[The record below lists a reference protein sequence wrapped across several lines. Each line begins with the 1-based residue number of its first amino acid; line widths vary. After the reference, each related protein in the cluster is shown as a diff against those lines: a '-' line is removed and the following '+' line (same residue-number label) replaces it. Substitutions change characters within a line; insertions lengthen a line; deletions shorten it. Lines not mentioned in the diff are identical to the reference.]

1 MAEGY
6 QVLARK
12 WRPQLFAELAGLEHI
27 ARTLQN
33 AIRRERVGHA
43 FIFTGSRGVGKT
55 SAARILA
62 KALNC
67 AKGPAVEPCNQCENC
82 IAVTAGN
89 SADVI
94 EIDGASNRGV
104 GEIRLLRDNVSYLPQ
119 SSPYKIYI
127 IDEVH
132 MLTTE
137 AFNALLKTL
146 EEPPNHVKF
155 IMATTDV
162 HKVPM
167 TILSRCQRFDFG
179 RLTGATIAATLTEIG
194 DRENLTFASG
204 AAELLAREAQGSM
217 RDALSLLDQARSYA
231 GETISIDDLRS
242 ALGLIEARHSFTLLE
257 KVVTGDL
264 SAAVTLVND
273 LEQAGVDLKKF
284 SEEFLFYLRD
294 ALFLK
299 LSGDLKGLLG
309 ISVDEIELLEPLV
322 ATNALPF
329 WQQIFDL
336 WQKHYSQIKISQT
349 PRLALEMALI
359 ELGMARDLLPV
370 DELLGRIERHLKVV
384 PPALVPGTPS
394 QLRKDSGKTTAGSP
408 GALAKA
414 AAPGLEPR
422 SQEAVCSDV
431 PSVAEPRERVVRPEL
446 RSPESA
452 SPKSAPQVSGSRPT
466 LSSPSHPKAPV
477 AAGDY
482 RREELAVVK
491 PVVAESVPLKESYGS
506 SEMPPQAPPP
516 DDYGE
521 ASFFDG
527 DNGQRPELS
536 ELVVAETSAKV
547 AIEKKTGSEIPV
559 RASLKPEKI
568 DPVRAQP
575 ENARAEKNNSEKVNL
590 EKKRGERST
599 GSGSSEVS
607 QEQVQWAT
615 FLERLASKDARL
627 GAMLQRSRLQ
637 PAGAG
642 NLMLEV
648 APHALALLDQ
658 ESVKQNILSLWSEFK
673 GQDETLVL
681 QLRAATAAAGSQT
694 SDRNGAPASSGR
706 PRPLPSKEEIFNDP
720 AVRFVSDRFGGRVT
734 EIKARK

>member
-1 MAEGY
+1 MTEAY

-12 WRPQLFAELAGLEHI
+12 WRPQLFSELAGLEHI

-33 AIRRERVGHA
+33 AISRERVGHA

-67 AKGPAVEPCNQCENC
+67 LKGPAIEPCNQCENC
-82 IAVTAGN
+82 LAVTAGN

-119 SSPYKIYI
+119 SSSCKIYI

-146 EEPPNHVKF
+146 EEPPKHVKF

-179 RLTGATIAATLTEIG
+179 RLTASTITTALTEIA

-204 AAELLAREAQGSM
+204 AVELLAREAQGSM
-217 RDALSLLDQARSYA
+217 RDALSLLDQVRSYA

-242 ALGLIEARHSFTLLE
+242 ALGLIEARHSFALLE

-264 SAAVTLVND
+264 RAAVILVND

-309 ISVDEIELLEPLV
+309 ISVDEINLLEPLV
-322 ATNALPF
+322 QNCTLPY
-329 WQQIFDL
+329 WQQLFDL

-349 PRLALEMALI
+349 PRLTLEMALV

-370 DELLGRIERHLKVV
+370 EELLGRIEHHLKMV
-384 PPALVPGTPS
+384 PSTERKKPAEPRQV
-394 QLRKDSGKTTAGSP
+394 SGKTI
-408 GALAKA
+408 
-414 AAPGLEPR
+414 
-422 SQEAVCSDV
+422 
-431 PSVAEPRERVVRPEL
+431 
-446 RSPESA
+446 SA
-452 SPKSAPQVSGSRPT
+452 SPA
-466 LSSPSHPKAPV
+466 
-477 AAGDY
+477 
-482 RREELAVVK
+482 
-491 PVVAESVPLKESYGS
+491 VVAETVTSAPRVPSRKPVRGKASTVVISPEKPTQSKPVLSESSSLSGKQPETGYRHKESIAAKSVVAEKVQSEDSFGL

-516 DDYGE
+516 E
-521 ASFFDG
+521 EF
-527 DNGQRPELS
+527 
-536 ELVVAETSAKV
+536 
-547 AIEKKTGSEIPV
+547 
-559 RASLKPEKI
+559 
-568 DPVRAQP
+568 
-575 ENARAEKNNSEKVNL
+575 
-590 EKKRGERST
+590 
-599 GSGSSEVS
+599 SEVS
-607 QEQVQWAT
+607 QTSSESPPWDI
-615 FLERLASKDARL
+615 FLERLAGKDARL
-627 GAMLQRSRLQ
+627 GAMLQRSRLL
-637 PAGAG
+637 PAAAG
-642 NLMLEV
+642 NLLLEV

-658 ESVKQNILSLWSEFK
+658 DSVKRDILSLWAEFQ
-673 GQDETLVL
+673 GRNETLEL
-681 QLRAATAAAGSQT
+681 QFRAASVANGNLSPA
-694 SDRNGAPASSGR
+694 RNGNSSSSSR

-720 AVRFVSDRFGGRVT
+720 SVRFISERFGGRVT

>member
-1 MAEGY
+1 MTEAY

-12 WRPQLFAELAGLEHI
+12 WRPQLFSELAGLEHI

-33 AIRRERVGHA
+33 AISRERVGHA

-67 AKGPAVEPCNQCENC
+67 LKGPAIEPCNQCENC
-82 IAVTAGN
+82 LAVTAGN

-119 SSPYKIYI
+119 SSSCKIYI

-146 EEPPNHVKF
+146 EEPPKHVKF

-179 RLTGATIAATLTEIG
+179 RLTASTITTALTEIA

-204 AAELLAREAQGSM
+204 AVELLAREAQGSM
-217 RDALSLLDQARSYA
+217 RDALSLLDQVRSYA

-242 ALGLIEARHSFTLLE
+242 ALGLIEARHSFALLE

-264 SAAVTLVND
+264 RAAVILVND

-309 ISVDEIELLEPLV
+309 ISVDEINLLEPLV
-322 ATNALPF
+322 QNCTLPY
-329 WQQIFDL
+329 WQQLFDL

-349 PRLALEMALI
+349 PRLTLEMALV

-370 DELLGRIERHLKVV
+370 EELLGRIEHHLKMV
-384 PPALVPGTPS
+384 PSTERKKPAEPRQV
-394 QLRKDSGKTTAGSP
+394 SGKTI
-408 GALAKA
+408 
-414 AAPGLEPR
+414 
-422 SQEAVCSDV
+422 
-431 PSVAEPRERVVRPEL
+431 
-446 RSPESA
+446 SA
-452 SPKSAPQVSGSRPT
+452 SPA
-466 LSSPSHPKAPV
+466 
-477 AAGDY
+477 
-482 RREELAVVK
+482 
-491 PVVAESVPLKESYGS
+491 VVAETVTSAPRVPSRKPVRGKASTVVISPEKPTQSKPVLSESSSLSGKQPETGYRHKESIAAKSVVAEKVQSEDSFGL

-516 DDYGE
+516 E
-521 ASFFDG
+521 EF
-527 DNGQRPELS
+527 
-536 ELVVAETSAKV
+536 
-547 AIEKKTGSEIPV
+547 
-559 RASLKPEKI
+559 
-568 DPVRAQP
+568 
-575 ENARAEKNNSEKVNL
+575 
-590 EKKRGERST
+590 
-599 GSGSSEVS
+599 SEVS
-607 QEQVQWAT
+607 QTSSESPPWDI
-615 FLERLASKDARL
+615 FLERLAGKDARL
-627 GAMLQRSRLQ
+627 GAMLQRSRLL
-637 PAGAG
+637 PAAAG
-642 NLMLEV
+642 NLLLEV

-658 ESVKQNILSLWSEFK
+658 DSVKRDILSLWAEFQ
-673 GQDETLVL
+673 GHNETLEL
-681 QLRAATAAAGSQT
+681 QFRAASVANGNLSPA
-694 SDRNGAPASSGR
+694 RNGNSSSSSR

-720 AVRFVSDRFGGRVT
+720 SVRFISERFGGRVT

>member
-1 MAEGY
+1 MAEAY

-12 WRPQLFAELAGLEHI
+12 WRPQLFSELAGLEHI

-33 AIRRERVGHA
+33 AISRERVGHA

-67 AKGPAVEPCNQCENC
+67 LKAPVVEPCNLCENC
-82 IAVTAGN
+82 LAVTAGN
-89 SADVI
+89 AADVI

-179 RLTGATIAATLTEIG
+179 RLTAATIAAVLTEIAN
-194 DRENLTFASG
+194 RENLTFASG
-204 AAELLAREAQGSM
+204 TAELLAREAQGSM
-217 RDALSLLDQARSYA
+217 RDALSLLDQVRSYA
-231 GETISIDDLRS
+231 GEVISIEDLRS

-257 KVVTGDL
+257 KVVVGDL

-309 ISVDEIELLEPLV
+309 ISVDEINRLEPLV
-322 ATNALPF
+322 QASALPY
-329 WQQIFDL
+329 WQQLFDL
-336 WQKHYSQIKISQT
+336 WQKHYSQIKVSQT
-349 PRLALEMALI
+349 PRLALEMALV
-359 ELGMARDLLPV
+359 ELGMARDLVPV
-370 DELLGRIERHLKVV
+370 EELLGRIENSLKMV
-384 PPALVPGTPS
+384 PPPGKAQDCNALR
-394 QLRKDSGKTTAGSP
+394 Q
-408 GALAKA
+408 
-414 AAPGLEPR
+414 
-422 SQEAVCSDV
+422 
-431 PSVAEPRERVVRPEL
+431 SVAKNVSQSHVAAVKTAVPASEVHTRKPARSGGSIVAD
-446 RSPESA
+446 SPERSIQPQ
-452 SPKSAPQVSGSRPT
+452 SREPKSLALSRNHSISQPDT
-466 LSSPSHPKAPV
+466 GGYCHKASAV
-477 AAGDY
+477 A
-482 RREELAVVK
+482 K
-491 PVVAESVPLKESYGS
+491 PVVAESIPQEDSGGLSAI
-506 SEMPPQAPPP
+506 PPQAPVP
-516 DDYGE
+516 DDFSE

-527 DNGQRPELS
+527 DNGQRPEFS
-536 ELVVAETSAKV
+536 ESAVAEPAAKKISPKTSSFETRSRV
-547 AIEKKTGSEIPV
+547 SLPTENIE
-559 RASLKPEKI
+559 PEKI
-568 DPVRAQP
+568 EQAQW
-575 ENARAEKNNSEKVNL
+575 E
-590 EKKRGERST
+590 
-599 GSGSSEVS
+599 
-607 QEQVQWAT
+607 T
-615 FLERLASKDARL
+615 FLERLTSKDARL

-637 PAGAG
+637 PAAVG
-642 NLMLEV
+642 NLVLEV
-648 APHALALLDQ
+648 ASHALALLDQ
-658 ESVKQNILSLWSEFK
+658 DSVKQDILSLWAEFK
-673 GQDETLVL
+673 GRNESLAL
-681 QLRAATAAAGSQT
+681 QFKSASSTNGALGSG
-694 SDRNGAPASSGR
+694 RNGSSSGSSR
-706 PRPLPSKEEIFNDP
+706 QRSLPRKEEIFNDP
-720 AVRFVSDRFGGRVT
+720 SVRFISDHFGGRVT
-734 EIKARK
+734 EIKART